1 MGTCGFVFDHESQ
14 DNSAVVA
21 LLRDVSKNPGLAV
34 WHSLG
39 TRRPLWSVPISAVT
53 AALGG
58 LRLGG
63 VVVMAKVG
71 LWMQEVSHSLTG
83 SGGVWH
89 NQSCHCEPPALSS
102 GGGGVFPPLE
112 KGAVKGLG
120 GFAAL
125 WVMSSHPSLPLH
137 STWPIVCPHSTPAK
151 GPGAPRPTRSQNRGH
166 LEQDPD
172 AQPSWGW
179 QEASGFVTSAC
190 GCARAANQLL

>member
-1 MGTCGFVFDHESQ
+1 MAQPGHEASPP
-14 DNSAVVA
+14 VC
-21 LLRDVSKNPGLAV
+21 P
-34 WHSLG
+34 HF
-39 TRRPLWSVPISAVT
+39 
-53 AALGG
+53 
-58 LRLGG
+58 
-63 VVVMAKVG
+63 
-71 LWMQEVSHSLTG
+71 
-83 SGGVWH
+83 
-89 NQSCHCEPPALSS
+89 SCHCSS
-102 GGGGVFPPLE
+102 WGTEAWGCGGDGQSGAVDAGGVTQLNRVWWGMAQPELPLRTPSTELWGGGVFPPLE